1 MTRGLPG
8 GVLLDHVGHHGDG
21 GVDPGAGGGGP
32 RVTRAPGTGAG
43 GGRGHPVLRLS
54 GHVNE
59 EPPHAVSCHGCDLKC
74 LGVQKC
80 SSGDTGYIWILD
92 AASAFSG
99 MSVSTV
105 F

>member
-1 MTRGLPG
+1 MFDSSCSALFTSPAAVTRGLPG

-32 RVTRAPGTGAG
+32 RVTRAPGAGAG

-59 EPPHAVSCHGCDLKC
+59 EPPHAVCCHGCDDLLWGEK
-74 LGVQKC
+74 LDPEV
-80 SSGDTGYIWILD
+80 SGRTK
-92 AASAFSG
+92 
-99 MSVSTV
+99 M
-105 F
+105 